1 MSAGRLLA
9 LAALTA
15 AWLPA
20 LGVSLWLA
28 SCADASAA
36 AGPTGPETA
45 VVGEWAA
52 PYPTLPDI
60 LVLMSLRA
68 DKSYENATKAAGVT
82 LQLER
87 GTWLLRASRVIFS
100 PVTCAAI
107 DQAEDLR
114 LIPCTGGD
122 SLSAAVAG
130 DTWPVTLA
138 ADDGRILQLTFRRL

>member
-1 MSAGRLLA
+1 MKAGQLMA

-20 LGVSLWLA
+20 LGVSLWIA

-36 AGPTGPETA
+36 AGPTGPEAA

-52 PYPTLPDI
+52 PYPTMPDI

-68 DKSYENATKAAGVT
+68 DKSYENATKTKGIT

-87 GTWLLRASRVIFS
+87 GTWLVRASRVVFEPS
-100 PVTCAAI
+100 TCAAI

-114 LIPCTGGD
+114 LIPCKGGD
-122 SLSAAVAG
+122 SIAAAAAA
-130 DTWPVTLA
+130 DTWPVTLTA
-138 ADDGRILQLTFRRL
+138 EGKILELTFRRL